1 MPRASSYA
9 SSLVLDTD
17 IMEEVMSEFESLRT
31 TGSISREE
39 VKQALEI
46 TGFKLTGHEFRDLM
60 DREAK
65 GIDTV
70 STEMFA
76 LLYAKVRE
84 MKDMS
89 RSFRKDVVLKEKKDL
104 TVSSWPGNFNFSVFI
119 N

>member
-1 MPRASSYA
+1 
-9 SSLVLDTD
+9 
-17 IMEEVMSEFESLRT
+17 MSEFESLRRDGT
-31 TGSISREE
+31 LSKDD
-39 VKQALEI
+39 VKRALKI
-46 TGFKLTGHEFRDLM
+46 TGFELTGHEFRDLM

-65 GIDTV
+65 GIDTI

-104 TVSSWPGNFNFSVFI
+104 TVRPGQGTCIYVNV
-119 N
+119 